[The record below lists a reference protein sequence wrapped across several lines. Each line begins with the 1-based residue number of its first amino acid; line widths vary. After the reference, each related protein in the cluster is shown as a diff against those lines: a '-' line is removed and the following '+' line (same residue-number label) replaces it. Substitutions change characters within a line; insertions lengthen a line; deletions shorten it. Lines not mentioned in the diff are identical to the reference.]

1 MLSQVIKLGKS
12 SGLKSAALMTIGN
25 VGSTGVAAIAMIIFS
40 RQLGPE
46 QFGIFSVLFSLMLIL
61 SRIGDMGI
69 NIAVSRAIAQNH
81 DSPKAIVN
89 YSQNGSYLKAL
100 IMSVIIVLGIFAAPY
115 VTSNLLN
122 LNASYAPLVRLV
134 IVLSTSVV
142 IYEYINSLLQARQR
156 FGLSV
161 ATNTIQ
167 SLLKLAL
174 ALISLVVAVKLELI
188 TLSYMLLPLIGA
200 SVGLFVIS
208 GRELLP
214 RYNPKITKS
223 IVSVARWTSLSI
235 LAGALAENIDVL
247 IVQNYLSTHETGL
260 YAAATRIATVASL
273 IGWSL
278 GTVLN
283 MRVAQYKDKRN
294 LDQYL
299 KKGAMLALAALILT
313 LAIILVT
320 TPLVN
325 LTIGTSYLSVV
336 PTLNILLISTAIL
349 TATTPFVA
357 LFYVFDYPRYFAIS
371 GALTALTLITADLI
385 LIPALGLVGAGWAR
399 VITRTVVII
408 YTLSTAYSEY
418 QKHYGTKN

>member
-1 MLSQVIKLGKS
+1 MLSTVAKLGKS
-12 SGLKSAALMTIGN
+12 KGLKSAFLMTVGN

-81 DSPKAIVN
+81 DKPDVIVS
-89 YSQNGSYLKAL
+89 YSQNGSYLKAI
-100 IMSVIIVLGIFAAPY
+100 IMSAIVVLGLLCAPY
-115 VTSNLLN
+115 LTNTLLN
-122 LNASYAPLVRLV
+122 LSSTYIPLVRLV

-167 SLLKLAL
+167 SSLKLVL
-174 ALISLVVAVKLELI
+174 ALLSLIIAISLPVI
-188 TLSYMLLPLIGA
+188 TLSYMLLPLLGA
-200 SVGLFVIS
+200 TAGLFVIS
-208 GRELLP
+208 LKELLP
-214 RYNPKITKS
+214 RYNPKITKA
-223 IVSVARWTSLSI
+223 IMGVARWTSLSI

-247 IVQNYLSTHETGL
+247 IVQSYLTTAETGL

-283 MRVAQYKDKRN
+283 MRVAQYKDKKN
-294 LDQYL
+294 LDKYL
-299 KKGAMLALAALILT
+299 KKGTLLALAALILT
-313 LAIILVT
+313 LALILVSN
-320 TPLVN
+320 PLVK
-325 LTIGTSYLSVV
+325 LTIGMSYLSVV

-371 GALTALTLITADLI
+371 GVLTAFTLITADLI
-385 LIPALGLVGAGWAR
+385 LIPAFGLVGAGWAR

-408 YTLSTAYSEY
+408 YTLAIAYRQY
-418 QKHYGTKN
+418 QKHYAKN

>member
-1 MLSQVIKLGKS
+1 MLSQVIKLGRS
-12 SGLKSAALMTIGN
+12 SGLKSAVLMTIGN

-40 RQLGPE
+40 RVLGPE
-46 QFGIFSVLFSLMLIL
+46 QFGIFSVLFSTMLIL

-69 NIAVSRAIAQNH
+69 NIAISRAIAQNH
-81 DSPKAIVN
+81 GKPNLVRS
-89 YSQNGSYLKAL
+89 YSQNGAYLKAI
-100 IMSVIIVLGIFAAPY
+100 IMSVVVVFGLISSSYL
-115 VTSNLLN
+115 TSTLLN
-122 LNASYAPLVRLV
+122 LSSNYTPLVRLV

-142 IYEYINSLLQARQR
+142 IYEYINSLLQARQH

-174 ALISLVVAVKLELI
+174 ALVSLVVTVNLQVI
-188 TLSYMLLPLIGA
+188 TLSYMLFPLLGA
-200 SVGLFVIS
+200 TVGLTVIS
-208 GRELLP
+208 LRELLP

-223 IVSVARWTSLSI
+223 IINVARWTSLSI

-247 IVQNYLSTHETGL
+247 IVQNYLTTHETGL

-283 MRVAQYKDKRN
+283 MRVAQYKDKKN

-299 KKGAMLALAALILT
+299 KKGSMLATAALILT
-313 LAIILVT
+313 LAIILIT

-325 LTIGTSYLSVV
+325 LTIGTSYLAVV
-336 PTLNILLISTAIL
+336 PTLNILLISTALL

-371 GALTALTLITADLI
+371 GFLTALTLIAADLI
-385 LIPALGLVGAGWAR
+385 LIPVFGLVGAGWAR

-408 YTLSTAYSEY
+408 YTLTTAYSEY
-418 QKHYGTKN
+418 QKHYGKK

>member
-1 MLSQVIKLGKS
+1 MLASIAKWRKS
-12 SGLKSAALMTIGN
+12 TGFKSAVLMTIGN

-81 DSPKAIVN
+81 DRPNAIIS
-89 YSQNGSYLKAL
+89 YSQSGSYLKAM
-100 IMSVIIVLGIFAAPY
+100 IMLVIIMLGLIASPY

-122 LNASYAPLVRLV
+122 LNLSYSPLVQLV

-142 IYEYINSLLQARQR
+142 IYEYMNSLLQARQR

-167 SLLKLAL
+167 SLLKLVL
-174 ALISLVVAVKLELI
+174 ALISLVVVVNLELI
-188 TLSYMLLPLIGA
+188 TLSYMLLPLLGA
-200 SVGLFVIS
+200 TVGLFAIS
-208 GRELLP
+208 LKELLP

-223 IVSVARWTSLSI
+223 IVNVARWTSLSI

-247 IVQNYLSTHETGL
+247 IVQNYLSTHDTGL

-283 MRVAQYKDKRN
+283 MRVAQYKDKKN

-299 KKGAMLALAALILT
+299 KKGTMLALAALILT

-336 PTLNILLISTAIL
+336 PALNILLISTAIL

-371 GALTALTLITADLI
+371 GILTALTLISADLI
-385 LIPALGLVGAGWAR
+385 LIPSFGLVGAGWAR
-399 VITRTVVII
+399 VITRSIVII

-418 QKHYGTKN
+418 KKRYGKN